1 MKHKKRTAGLLL
13 LAALT
18 SLLLGG
24 CSCPTEASLLFEL
37 LFRTEA
43 AAGAAD
49 EETSSGTVLTTV
61 PETPSA
67 TVPPTVPETPS
78 VTVPPTVPET
88 TSATNPPTA
97 PPTVRETTPPATV
110 PVTVTTVPPVTTVHV
125 HSWVPV
131 TERVRIEAETS
142 VVHHEAEYE
151 SVRVTDREA
160 WEETVEVSPA
170 WDEEVT
176 EVHTV
181 CNECGF
187 DFTAHAESG
196 VTPAV
201 HSREHVLAGG
211 FGGWHTEAVTVGVIH
226 HEAEYR
232 TVHHEAEW
240 HTEERLL
247 HEAWDETVVLREA
260 YEEET
265 VTGYRCAECGAE
277 K

>member
-1 MKHKKRTAGLLL
+1 MKHKKRAAGLLL
-13 LAALT
+13 LLILE

-37 LFRTEA
+37 LFRTETA
-43 AAGAAD
+43 ASSAA
-49 EETSSGTVLTTV
+49 EQTASGTVLTTV

-67 TVPPTVPETPS
+67 TAPPTVPD
-78 VTVPPTVPET
+78 
-88 TSATNPPTA
+88 
-97 PPTVRETTPPATV
+97 TPPAATV
-110 PVTVTTVPPVTTVHV
+110 PAPVTTVPPATTVHV

-247 HEAWDETVVLREA
+247 HEAWDETVMLREA